1 MRALLCAAPPLGGSP
16 IALFF
21 LSCHPPAA
29 VVITVP
35 LVTPLGER
43 KWINRNVCHSEDER
57 RPAANGSAVMR
68 QVTISFPQPG
78 LTSRWLFKEEISHL
92 LGPRLH
98 FSKGSFPL
106 NSRRRRAAAAVIWG
120 PRSPSK
126 PAVAIEVSPRRGVS
140 TAVITGGQG
149 GGRRPFLSAFS
160 ASPGQETR
168 WRRNANRGAGLPGPC
183 EEEERQIPE
192 TFGKI
197 ESVVKEC
204 SQTHPAKTSGAAKTL
219 GFKLVYRDPRPT
231 HGRATR
237 WKKPGSLT
245 SWSTTPGEWEMKEF
259 CFPN

>member
-68 QVTISFPQPG
+68 QVTLSFPQPG

-98 FSKGSFPL
+98 FRLEDVPGSWPGHTVKSRGREPRFLTP
-106 NSRRRRAAAAVIWG
+106 SRKRVDHRPISISPPRGRGPATVPSEAGRKKPGGRRRLSSPQQRASSQDATGADGRRHRCARPG
-120 PRSPSK
+120 PRGLPRLRV
-126 PAVAIEVSPRRGVS
+126 PAVARRARGP
-140 TAVITGGQG
+140 A
-149 GGRRPFLSAFS
+149 GRAGPSAHTFALSAPW
-160 ASPGQETR
+160 SPSLNYCDQPREKS
-168 WRRNANRGAGLPGPC
+168 PSF
-183 EEEERQIPE
+183 PE
-192 TFGKI
+192 LLDI
-197 ESVVKEC
+197 I
-204 SQTHPAKTSGAAKTL
+204 H
-219 GFKLVYRDPRPT
+219 
-231 HGRATR
+231 
-237 WKKPGSLT
+237 W
-245 SWSTTPGEWEMKEF
+245 M
-259 CFPN
+259 